1 MKKAMVA
8 GLILA
13 LGGCAVQPCTDTSTS
28 SGCRAERLLYQ
39 NDLMQAKML
48 IAIGDENGFELA
60 DVLLKRSA
68 PMDKYGE
75 IEFYQAMLLIRQGP
89 QPTEVVRLLESA
101 SEKNHPHAIALL
113 YK

>member
-1 MKKAMVA
+1 
-8 GLILA
+8 
-13 LGGCAVQPCTDTSTS
+13 
-28 SGCRAERLLYQ
+28 

-60 DVLLKRSA
+60 DELLKRSA
-68 PMDKYGE
+68 PMDEYGE

-101 SEKNHPHAIALL
+101 SDKHHPHAIALL
-113 YK
+113 YKIYREPYLIERNDMEKAQSYREAYSQLDVAQS